1 MKRET
6 YNIEYKREVSNSFLK
21 TVSAFANFKEGTI
34 IFGIDDHRNVVGLS
48 NPEQEALNIENK
60 INDNINPI
68 PPYRIE
74 IDETNKTVSLTVS
87 EGEHKPYFYKGKA
100 YQRNDSATVETDHWT
115 LSRLAREGEGIQFDQ
130 ERSKEQDLSFSY
142 LDQKIREKLPIE
154 KLGKDTMVSFNLW
167 NPKTGFNNAAA
178 LMADHNQFKGTDI
191 VRFGISISEILNRKT
206 LDNIS
211 ILKQYEDGLEFF
223 RENYIVEEIIG
234 KERIKKEKVPE
245 VAFREAYAN
254 ALIHRD
260 WSLKS
265 PILIRMYWDKIEIIS
280 PGPLPPGITEE
291 SYLNSLMTIPG
302 NPTIAYLF
310 FRLGWMEQFGTGIQ
324 RIRKAYQNQ
333 ISQPSFLVTNSAIKV
348 TLPVIASVEMSEEEK
363 YLYEFMPSNIL
374 VSRKNLEEKT
384 GFSRNTLTRILKQ
397 LTEKGLIERIGSTR
411 AAKYLRR

>member
-1 MKRET
+1 M
-6 YNIEYKREVSNSFLK
+6 
-21 TVSAFANFKEGTI
+21 
-34 IFGIDDHRNVVGLS
+34 
-48 NPEQEALNIENK
+48 
-60 INDNINPI
+60 
-68 PPYRIE
+68 
-74 IDETNKTVSLTVS
+74 
-87 EGEHKPYFYKGKA
+87 
-100 YQRNDSATVETDHWT
+100 
-115 LSRLAREGEGIQFDQ
+115 
-130 ERSKEQDLSFSY
+130 
-142 LDQKIREKLPIE
+142 
-154 KLGKDTMVSFNLW
+154 
-167 NPKTGFNNAAA
+167 
-178 LMADHNQFKGTDI
+178 
-191 VRFGISISEILNRKT
+191 RFGISISEILNRKT